1 MSGNEASSEHSDDRE
16 TRAPEPSDEVRRYF
30 LQNPGDD
37 TDGVSD
43 IPLLREQT
51 REVGLRV
58 RGKLEAIAASEDVM
72 IAGVAVRTY
81 TPTELTRPRVVSVWI
96 HGGGWM
102 HGDLDV
108 YDEVARALANQ
119 LGCEVIAVD
128 YGLAPEHPF
137 PDGLE
142 DVWAVVQ
149 WATTRF
155 EDVVVAGDSSGGN
168 IAAAAAI
175 KARDAGIRLAAQL
188 LIYPVLESSDATEFK
203 QRFRTRYSPFLGQQQ
218 FGESTHQRI
227 RWIWDVYVP
236 DPLLRET
243 PFATPMRA
251 TTLEGVAPA
260 VIITAEHD
268 ILRGE
273 GEAYAERLR
282 ADAVPVELMDF
293 PGQIHG
299 FLQMRGVLTDAKTAL
314 ELATAAVCRLLDH
327 QPARTATIHP
337 AQTKES

>member
-1 MSGNEASSEHSDDRE
+1 MSGSEATPRVGDGLGPNR
-16 TRAPEPSDEVRRYF
+16 PEPSDEVRRYL

-37 TDGVSD
+37 TGGVND

-51 REVGLRV
+51 RAVGLRV
-58 RGKLEAIAASEDVM
+58 RGEIEPVAVSEDVV
-72 IAGVAVRTY
+72 IAGVNARTY
-81 TPTELTRPRVVSVWI
+81 TPMELTRPNVGLVWV

-108 YDEVARALANQ
+108 YEEVARAFANQ
-119 LGCEVIAVD
+119 LGCEAIAVD

-137 PDGLE
+137 PEGLD

-155 EDVVVAGDSSGGN
+155 EDVVVAGDSSGGT

-175 KARDAGIRLAAQL
+175 KARDAGIPLAAQL

-203 QRFRTRYSPFLGQQQ
+203 QRFRTRYSPFAGQEK
-218 FGESTHQRI
+218 FGELTHQRI
-227 RWIWDVYVP
+227 KWIWDVYVP
-236 DPLLRET
+236 DPVLRET
-243 PFATPMRA
+243 PLATPMRVA
-251 TTLEGVAPA
+251 TLVGVAPA

-282 ADAVPVELMDF
+282 ADAVPVELMNF

-299 FLQMRGVLTDAKTAL
+299 FIQMRGVLTEAKTAL
-314 ELATAAVCRLLDH
+314 EKASMAVARVLDH
-327 QPARTATIHP
+327 QTARRTPAHP
-337 AQTKES
+337 APTKES